1 VSLAVSGPSE
11 QIQCLK
17 AWTHACC
24 QHDGH
29 TAKLRWLASR
39 LVAEHARRPSPSL
52 IDDCSLLHHHHH
64 HHHSDAVETAV
75 GGVSDSLW
83 SWLSMIRRPL
93 EVLRVVIMPIIAK
106 HQLHD
111 LLAEIDY
118 VIDSITS
125 R

>member
-29 TAKLRWLASR
+29 TAKLRWLASQ
-39 LVAEHARRPSPSL
+39 LVAEHARRPSPSPSL
-52 IDDCSLLHHHHH
+52 LDDSSLLHHHHH
-64 HHHSDAVETAV
+64 HHHSDAV

-83 SWLSMIRRPL
+83 SWLSTIRRPL

-125 R
+125 K